1 MSMQAKSKTKS
12 KGLWFGIKTELQRHW
27 QLYLMLLLPV
37 VYIIIFA
44 YLPMAGISIAFREYS
59 LRSGMFGDEFVG
71 LKYFRQFFS
80 SPMFSTVMKNTLII
94 SFYSLLVS
102 FPTPIILAVFLNEIR
117 SKFVKKTIQTV
128 TYAPYFISTVV
139 MVGIILQVLHMR
151 IGVVNNL
158 FEAIGLDRI
167 DFMGKES
174 YFRTIYV
181 LSNVWQTTGFS
192 AVIYIAALGGVD
204 PSLVEASVIDGA
216 SRMQK
221 IIHID
226 LPCIAPTIVIQLILA
241 VGSVMNI
248 GFDKIFLMQSPV
260 NLNVSEI
267 ISTLVYKRGIEKSLY
282 SFATAVGLFNSVI
295 NLVLLFTANFAA
307 RKISDNEASLW

>member
-1 MSMQAKSKTKS
+1 MQAKSKTKS